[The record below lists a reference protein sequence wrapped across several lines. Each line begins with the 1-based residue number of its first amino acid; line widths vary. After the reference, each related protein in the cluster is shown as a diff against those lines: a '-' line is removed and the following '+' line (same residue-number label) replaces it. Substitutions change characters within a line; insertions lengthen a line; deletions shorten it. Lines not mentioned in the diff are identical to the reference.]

1 MEKPRDEMPVIMKL
15 KPRRRNQLQRDG
27 RSLKN
32 HAEQNSSLVKLRETN
47 NPSGKCGLKTEVF
60 TGRSDP
66 IRGKYRTKH
75 TLMEGIKM
83 AVFDD
88 TRV

>member
-32 HAEQNSSLVKLRETN
+32 HAAQNSSLVKLRETN
-47 NPSGKCGLKTEVF
+47 KQTEWQMGFEIEVF

-66 IRGKYRTKH
+66 WEISDKTHSHGGYQ
-75 TLMEGIKM
+75 M
-83 AVFDD
+83 AAFDD